1 VAADAPKNNVI
12 SAACNR
18 QVTKQEVHVVYK
30 YLALTSHGAV
40 KPGPPRLTDFDVT
53 GSMKVGSVAV
63 AEVSYIGGYE
73 GLSEYW
79 WMRISPEGKRTQVT
93 EPRRVPFPSTAE
105 RPRSGPEYAV
115 RGVAPTIVTAP
126 AAGTE
131 TAATAPA
138 EGDAPAVTADGATET
153 ETGPV
158 LMAPADASG
167 TSEGDLAA
175 AAGATSEAT
184 AACMEAPMAPLVDD
198 ALLDPRLYL
207 LTEGTVPR
215 SGARWLQCA

>member
-1 VAADAPKNNVI
+1 
-12 SAACNR
+12 
-18 QVTKQEVHVVYK
+18 
-30 YLALTSHGAV
+30 
-40 KPGPPRLTDFDVT
+40 
-53 GSMKVGSVAV
+53 VAV

-115 RGVAPTIVTAP
+115 RGVAPAVVTATVTV
-126 AAGTE
+126 TE
-131 TAATAPA
+131 TAAVAQA
-138 EGDAPAVTADGATET
+138 EADAPAVTEDGLADTEN
-153 ETGPV
+153 GPV

-167 TSEGDLAA
+167 SAEGGIAA
-175 AAGATSEAT
+175 TTDATSEA
-184 AACMEAPMAPLVDD
+184 AVACVEAPMAPLVDD

-207 LTEGTVPR
+207 LTEGTSV
-215 SGARWLQCA
+215 ALTYYV